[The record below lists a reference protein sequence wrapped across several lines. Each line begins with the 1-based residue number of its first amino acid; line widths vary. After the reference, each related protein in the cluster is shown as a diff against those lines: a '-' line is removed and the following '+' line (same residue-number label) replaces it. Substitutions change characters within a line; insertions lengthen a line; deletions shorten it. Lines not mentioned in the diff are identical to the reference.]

1 MPHNKQAKKR
11 LRQDV
16 GRRHR
21 NKSRNTAMK
30 NQVKSATEV
39 IQSGDVPAAR
49 EALREAVKRI
59 DLAAKKNVIHKNT
72 AARRKSA
79 LSRRLRDLDQ
89 GGATS

>member
-16 GRRHR
+16 GRRLR
-21 NKSRNTAMK
+21 NKSRRTAMK
-30 NQVKSATEV
+30 NNVKTASEV
-39 IQSGDVPAAR
+39 LQTGDVPASKTAIS
-49 EALREAVKRI
+49 EAIKRI

-79 LSRRLRDLDQ
+79 LSRRLRDLEQ
-89 GGATS
+89 GGASS